1 MLRKRRQGGYLL
13 VKNPDGEGGRDREA
27 DTFTC
32 RHCNR
37 VTLLP
42 PGADPASIGRWCS
55 TCDGLLCP
63 KCSANLGCAHVEK
76 RMALIESRARLVAA
90 L

>member
-1 MLRKRRQGGYLL
+1 MIRKQRQGGYLL
-13 VKNPDGEGGRDREA
+13 VRNADGEGRDREV

-32 RHCNR
+32 RHCNG
-37 VTLLP
+37 VTMIP
-42 PGADPASIGRWCS
+42 AGAAASSIGRWCS
-55 TCDGLLCP
+55 SCDGLLCP
-63 KCSANLGCAHVEK
+63 KCSSHLGCSHVEK